1 MAKKTAKKEP
11 AKASAA
17 KATKAPR
24 KPAAKMAA
32 KATKTVKAAK
42 TEKVAEKKTGAA
54 KKALPAKASPTKPAL
69 PKAVD
74 KKAAPVPE
82 KQSIVPKA
90 AAAESVVVAE
100 AKPAKPAKPA
110 KMTAAEKKAAKISRD
125 LTMALTEDNKKW
137 LEYQDR
143 YGNERP
149 QKYTMTGQFEA
160 QRPIEHPKFGWG
172 FVISNI
178 EDRLEVLFDSGV
190 RFLISNR
197 KS

>member
-17 KATKAPR
+17 KRTKAPA
-24 KPAAKMAA
+24 KPAAKVTPKAA
-32 KATKTVKAAK
+32 KSVKATKP
-42 TEKVAEKKTGAA
+42 EKVPAKKISPA
-54 KKALPAKASPTKPAL
+54 KKAVPVKAPSPAL
-69 PKAVD
+69 EKQGVAAKMKAVEI
-74 KKAAPVPE
+74 AVE
-82 KQSIVPKA
+82 
-90 AAAESVVVAE
+90 VAE
-100 AKPAKPAKPA
+100 AKPEKPVKAAKPA

-125 LTMALTEDNKKW
+125 QTKALTEDYKKW
-137 LEYQDR
+137 LEYQDLH
-143 YGNERP
+143 GDERP
-149 QKYTMTGQFEA
+149 QKYTMAGQFEA
-160 QRPIEHPKFGWG
+160 QKPIEHPKFGWG